1 MIENVALALITSAW
15 HLKSYFQS
23 HQLVEDELSHK
34 AGLAKAWTHR
44 EDGGMVHQTF
54 RIWPSLWT
62 LRPHED
68 TIQGWLSGRI
78 HWKQKNHPRLV
89 EPLHRQCVQCKGI
102 ILKGPDH
109 VTLEQ
114 ALSLNFKA
122 SNNQVEY
129 ETFIASL
136 KLATKVGPRSYD
148 STQTRNLS
156 KDRLPTGTR
165 PRK

>member
-89 EPLHRQCVQCKGI
+89 EPLHRQCVQCKG
-102 ILKGPDH
+102 KWGRNHPQRPWPCH
-109 VTLEQ
+109 
-114 ALSLNFKA
+114 SRA
-122 SNNQVEY
+122 SPQSQLQ
-129 ETFIASL
+129 SL
-136 KLATKVGPRSYD
+136 KQSGRVRDVHCKSKTSNKSRPKKLRFYTD
-148 STQTRNLS
+148 SQLVQ
-156 KDRLPTGTR
+156 G
-165 PRK
+165 